1 MCPLPLLCPGG
12 QDGGA
17 VPQHRE
23 RGALGHRE
31 GLRLET
37 EPGHVS
43 GVEELESSKLTL
55 SLFSASAQAGLG
67 FEANSALRFG
77 LGAII
82 IMLIVSTAISV
93 GQKLWPSIKDLIDS
107 NAEGRSLDDVSMTSL
122 AQYAFEAFEKYQAL
136 NEERN

>member
-17 VPQHRE
+17 VPQHCE

-31 GLRLET
+31 GFRLET

-43 GVEELESSKLTL
+43 GGEEPDSNKLTL

-82 IMLIVSTAISV
+82 IMLIVSTILSI
-93 GQKLWPSIKDLIDS
+93 GQKLYPSIAEFMAT
-107 NAEGRSLDDVSMTSL
+107 NAQGRSLEEVSSL
-122 AQYAFEAFEKYQAL
+122 AQYAFEAFEKYQSL
-136 NEERN
+136 NEAGDE